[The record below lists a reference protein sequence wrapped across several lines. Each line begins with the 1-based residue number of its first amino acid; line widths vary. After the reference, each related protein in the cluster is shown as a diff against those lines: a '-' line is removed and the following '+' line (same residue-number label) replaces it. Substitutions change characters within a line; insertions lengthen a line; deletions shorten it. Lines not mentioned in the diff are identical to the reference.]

1 MTDPSKAYPSGHAG
15 RIRQKNPDQ
24 KDRYASPWSLKERL
38 GMLAWIIVDRL
49 LCRTTPKQLNGW
61 RLFWLRR
68 FGCRISGN
76 PFVHPSSIIKIPW
89 QLTLEDRAAIA
100 PGVEIY
106 NLGHVTLR
114 ERCVV
119 SQHTYVC
126 GGTHDLQDPQLPL
139 LVGDIDIGREVFIG
153 AKALILPGV
162 VIGESAVIGAG
173 AVVSRD
179 MPAGMICA
187 GNPCKPIKARGE
199 MRAQG
204 ASAPRGHP

>member
-1 MTDPSKAYPSGHAG
+1 
-15 RIRQKNPDQ
+15 
-24 KDRYASPWSLKERL
+24 
-38 GMLAWIIVDRL
+38 MLAWIVVDRL

-68 FGCRISGN
+68 FGCRITGN

-126 GGTHDLQDPQLPL
+126 AGTHDLADPQLPL
-139 LVGDIDIGREVFIG
+139 LVGDIEIGREVFIG

-162 VIGESAVIGAG
+162 RIEEGAVIGAG
-173 AVVSRD
+173 AVVGRD
-179 MPAGMICA
+179 MPEWTICA
-187 GNPCKPIKARGE
+187 GNPCKPIKERVLRPVA
-199 MRAQG
+199 
-204 ASAPRGHP
+204 